1 MVDLTWA
8 AALAED
14 LTADRLL
21 ELTRNISQEVRLSG
35 TEEEL
40 RSAKYVK
47 GVLEAAGVETMLTF
61 HDAYISLPGPA
72 EIRVG
77 DEKFACIT
85 HSFAPPSG
93 PDGAA
98 GELADIPSPASAADG
113 RVRGKVAIL
122 DGLAMT
128 GWVAAVEAGGAVAEI
143 FVNGDLTHEMIVSG
157 VWGSP
162 GMAERHRYPKIPVV
176 SVTSDVGK
184 KLRER
189 LRAGPVEVRVFSEV
203 DTGWRKTPLLIG
215 NVKAPGTDDF
225 VLLSGHLDSW
235 HLGAM
240 DNGGANALMCEAA
253 RIFASQRD
261 RLRRGLRVAFW
272 SGHSHGR
279 YSGSAWYADTHWREL
294 RDHCVAHV
302 NVDSIGGMGATVL
315 TEGVAMA
322 STRSVGAEAIAQV
335 AHAEFEGARNGRA
348 GDQSFVALGVPSL
361 WMSLSEQPMSDHPT
375 ARALSSATGNTR
387 SGGLG
392 WWWHTVEDTIDKLD
406 PDFLLR
412 DARIYVIAL
421 GRLLGEPLLP
431 LSAAAEAGEL
441 VDRLEE
447 LDSAAKGRLDLKT
460 TVVAARKA
468 RAAGTRLDQW
478 RNSQSSA
485 AGGVSAG
492 VFNKAVARFLQGLVV
507 ANYSAY
513 GPYGQDP
520 AAGMKPLPQLDP
532 VRTLAGLDPDS
543 DEAHLMTVDLVRAR
557 NRVEDL
563 ILQATEAAE
572 LALADLR

>member
-1 MVDLTWA
+1 
-8 AALAED
+8 
-14 LTADRLL
+14 
-21 ELTRNISQEVRLSG
+21 
-35 TEEEL
+35 
-40 RSAKYVK
+40 
-47 GVLEAAGVETMLTF
+47 
-61 HDAYISLPGPA
+61 
-72 EIRVG
+72 
-77 DEKFACIT
+77 
-85 HSFAPPSG
+85 
-93 PDGAA
+93 
-98 GELADIPSPASAADG
+98 
-113 RVRGKVAIL
+113 
-122 DGLAMT
+122 
-128 GWVAAVEAGGAVAEI
+128 
-143 FVNGDLTHEMIVSG
+143 MIVSG

-162 GMAERHRYPKIPVV
+162 GTAERHRYPKTPVV
-176 SVTSDVGK
+176 SVTSEVGEV
-184 KLRER
+184 LRER
-189 LRAGPVEVRVFSEV
+189 LRGGPVEVRLFSEV
-203 DTGWRKTPLLIG
+203 DTRWRKTPLLLG
-215 NVKAPGTDDF
+215 DVKAPASDDF

-253 RIFASQRD
+253 RIFASHRD

-322 STRSVGAEAIAQV
+322 STRSVGAEAIAHI
-335 AHAEFEGARNGRA
+335 AHTEFEGARTGRA

-392 WWWHTVEDTIDKLD
+392 WWWHTMEDTIDKLD
-406 PDFLLR
+406 PDLLLR
-412 DARIYVIAL
+412 DAQIYVIAL
-421 GRLLGEPLLP
+421 GRLLGEALLP
-431 LSAAAEAGEL
+431 LSAAAEAAEL
-441 VDRLEE
+441 VERLED
-447 LDSAAKGRLDLKT
+447 LQAAAKGTLDLKT

-468 RAAGTRLDQW
+468 RAAGTRLDEW
-478 RNSQSSA
+478 RNRHSSA
-485 AGGVSAG
+485 PGGVSAG
-492 VFNKAVARFLQGLVV
+492 VFNKAVARFLQGLIVS
-507 ANYSAY
+507 NYSAH

-520 AAGMKPLPQLDP
+520 AAGMKPLPQLEP
-532 VRTLAGLDPDS
+532 VRNLAGLDPDS
-543 DEAHLMTVDLVRAR
+543 DEAHLMTVDLLRAR